1 MAVVDQ
7 VGPSA
12 DYSAIDSREKAWQ
25 AVERGEIVAILMCP
39 EMFGGQERDENIVF
53 VPESVAARKDQI
65 DDEIILPLVQAGNIV
80 EYSVTPAYSGK
91 AMVPVSLT
99 IAATSPE
106 PHLYSLQIWKASGS
120 GAG

>member
-1 MAVVDQ
+1 MAVFGQD
-7 VGPSA
+7 PPTA

-53 VPESVAARKDQI
+53 VPESVAEQKDPI
-65 DDEIILPLVQAGNIV
+65 DEEIILPLIQAGNVV
-80 EYSVTPAYSGK
+80 EYSVTPAYAGK

-106 PHLYSLQIWKASGS
+106 PHLYSLQIWRTSGS
-120 GAG
+120 DAG